1 HPLARMPQVVADLLD
16 RARRNFGQL
25 LVTAAGQALEQQHVE
40 ALEQE
45 LARDDVPEMAVGLL
59 DQQQVLELVAVPQ
72 EGEIVLAAAGALELG
87 GVAVEQ
93 ACLPDVV
100 EREVRVREL
109 FLELRCA
116 GHVLGEP
123 LPEDQRVV
131 PEPQDVPEPG
141 LVDAHDTSRYRFST
155 PSGMS

>member
-1 HPLARMPQVVADLLD
+1 RWVLLRDGEALGLARSFC
-16 RARRNFGQL
+16 NFGQP
-25 LVTAAGQALEQQHVE
+25 LVSRAGQALVQQHVE
-40 ALEQE
+40 SLEQE

-72 EGEIVLAAAGALELG
+72 EGEIVLAAAGAIELG

-116 GHVLGEP
+116 G
-123 LPEDQRVV
+123 DRKSVV
-131 PEPQDVPEPG
+131 
-141 LVDAHDTSRYRFST
+141 
-155 PSGMS
+155 